1 MSFEDLKITKQFL
14 NAIKDSGFEEPTPIQ
29 TKAIP
34 PISAGQDVVA
44 IAQTGTGKTAAF
56 ALPILQKVKY
66 AQGDLP
72 RALVLVP
79 TKELVIQVHS
89 VFKSLSIYTDLRC
102 LALFGGVGP
111 KSQLEELENGSDILI
126 STPGRFMDLYL
137 RNGLD
142 PKKIKTLILDE
153 ADKMMDMG
161 FMPQLRNILEIIPSK
176 RQNLLFSATFP
187 DRVEKLSEEFL
198 LWPTR
203 IEVSPPA
210 TPVSTVTQIKTA
222 VPNIRTKLNMVSHLL
237 IDIYPDDRALV
248 FVRTKE
254 QAETISKFLERTIS
268 GGVRGLHSNKAQ
280 NTRLHTMSL
289 FREGAIRVLVS
300 TDVSSRGIDVPETKL
315 VINCTVPRNSA
326 DYVHRIGRT
335 GRAFRE
341 GVAHT
346 LYDPSEEAYL
356 NAVESYLPSK
366 NVITEVPIPDCV
378 QIEETPMY
386 EAKDMARD
394 IDAQK
399 RRADPSF
406 KGAFHEK
413 KHNKNKSKSR
423 QQRSARRRK

>member
-1 MSFEDLKITKQFL
+1 MTFEELKITRQFL
-14 NAIKDSGFEEPTPIQ
+14 NAIDDSGFTEPTPIQ
-29 TKAIP
+29 CKAIP
-34 PISAGQDVVA
+34 PIVAGQDVVG

-56 ALPILQKVKY
+56 ALPVLLKVKY
-66 AQGDLP
+66 AQGDAP

-89 VFKSLSIYTDLRC
+89 VFESLATYTDIRC
-102 LALFGGVGP
+102 LALYGGVGP
-111 KSQLEELENGSDILI
+111 KTQLEQLAKGCDIVI

-137 RNGLD
+137 RHGVA
-142 PKKIKTLILDE
+142 PKKIKTLVLDE
-153 ADKMMDMG
+153 ADRMMDMG
-161 FMPQLRNILEIIPSK
+161 FMPQLRNILEVIPNK

-187 DRVEKLSEEFL
+187 ERVEKLSEEFL

-203 IEVSPPA
+203 IETTPPA
-210 TPVSTVTQIKTA
+210 TPVASVTQLKTA
-222 VPNIRTKLNMVSHLL
+222 VPNIRTKLNMVSYLL
-237 IDIYPDDRALV
+237 TKVYPNDRALV

-254 QAETISKFLERTIS
+254 QAEQISKFLERTIS

-280 NTRLHTMSL
+280 NSRLYAMSL

-346 LYDPSEEAYL
+346 LYGPSEEYYL
-356 NAVESYLPSK
+356 GAVESYLPSK
-366 NVITEVPIPDCV
+366 NVIKEVAMPV
-378 QIEETPMY
+378 EVLIEDMQEE
-386 EAKDMARD
+386 EARQMAMD
-394 IDAQK
+394 IDVQK
-399 RRADPSF
+399 RKADPTF
-406 KGAFHEK
+406 KGAFHER
-413 KHNKNKSKSR
+413 KNKKSLAKSR

>member
-1 MSFEDLKITKQFL
+1 MSFEKLKITKQFL
-14 NAIKDSGFEEPTPIQ
+14 NAIQDSGFTEPTPIQ
-29 TKAIP
+29 NKAIP
-34 PISAGQDVVA
+34 PIRAGQDVIG

-56 ALPILQKVKY
+56 ALPILQKIKY
-66 AQGDLP
+66 AQGKSP

-79 TKELVIQVHS
+79 TKELVMQVHG
-89 VFKSLSIYTDLRC
+89 VFESLSTYTDLRC
-102 LALFGGVGP
+102 IALYGGVGP
-111 KSQLEELENGSDILI
+111 KSQLEALAEGSDLLV

-142 PKKIKTLILDE
+142 QKKIKTLVLDE

-161 FMPQLRNILEIIPSK
+161 FMPQLRNILEIIPNK

-187 DRVEKLSEEFL
+187 ERVERLSEEFL

-203 IEVSPPA
+203 IEVSPQA
-210 TPVSTVTQIKTA
+210 TPVSTVTQMKTS
-222 VPNIRTKLNMVSHLL
+222 VPNLKTKLNMIRHLL
-237 IDIYPDDRALV
+237 VDLYPEDRALV

-254 QAETISKFLERTIS
+254 QAESISKFLERTIA
-268 GGVRGLHSNKAQ
+268 GGVRGIHSNKAQ
-280 NTRLHTMSL
+280 NTRLHAMSL
-289 FREGAIRVLVS
+289 FREGLIRVLVS

-315 VINCTVPRNSA
+315 VINCTVPRNSS

-346 LYDPSEEAYL
+346 LYDPSEESYL
-356 NAVESYLPSK
+356 IAVESYLPSK

-378 QIEETPMY
+378 VVEETPKY

-394 IDAQK
+394 IDTQK
-399 RRADPSF
+399 RRADPTF
-406 KGAFHEK
+406 QGAFHEK
-413 KHNKNKSKSR
+413 KHKRNASKSR

>member
-14 NAIKDSGFEEPTPIQ
+14 NAIEDSGFEEPTPIQ

-89 VFKSLSIYTDLRC
+89 VFKSLSVYTDLRC

-346 LYDPSEEAYL
+346 LYDPSEESYL

-406 KGAFHEK
+406 KGAFHVK

>member
-1 MSFEDLKITKQFL
+1 MSFEDLKITKQFI
-14 NAIKDSGFEEPTPIQ
+14 NAIKDSGFVNPTPIQ
-29 TKAIP
+29 DKAIP
-34 PISAGQDVVA
+34 PISAGQDVVG

-56 ALPILQKVKY
+56 ALPLLQKVKY
-66 AQGDLP
+66 AQGNLP

-89 VFKSLSIYTDLRC
+89 VFQSLSTYTDLRC
-102 LALFGGVGP
+102 IALYGGVGP
-111 KSQLEELENGSDILI
+111 KSQLEELEKGSDILI

-137 RNGLD
+137 KNGID
-142 PKKIKTLILDE
+142 PKKIKTLVLDE

-222 VPNIRTKLNMVSHLL
+222 IPNLRTKLNMVSHLL
-237 IDIYPDDRALV
+237 IDVYPNDRVLV

-280 NTRLHTMSL
+280 NTRLHAMSL

-315 VINCTVPRNSA
+315 VINCTVPRNSS

-335 GRAFRE
+335 GRAFRK

-346 LYDPSEEAYL
+346 LYDPSEESYL
-356 NAVESYLPSK
+356 KAVESYLPSK

-378 QIEETPMY
+378 QIEETPKY

-413 KHNKNKSKSR
+413 KHKKHKSKSR

>member
-89 VFKSLSIYTDLRC
+89 VFKSLSVYTDLRC

-161 FMPQLRNILEIIPSK
+161 FMPQLRNILEIIPNK

-346 LYDPSEEAYL
+346 LYDPSEESYL